1 MIKVLGKRPL
11 ELPTP
16 PIAFSNLHNIYL
28 AKHIRM
34 LDSTK
39 KVVYIVFN
47 GYIITQLSGF

>member
-11 ELPTP
+11 EPPTP

-28 AKHIRM
+28 AKRIRM